1 MLKFDC
7 NLIREARE
15 KTGMYQKDVAV
26 RAGVKRKTLC
36 EWENGKIVP
45 NAKHLAALATVL
57 NVPVESF
64 FRHTL

>member
-7 NLIREARE
+7 NKIRNARE
-15 KTGMYQKDVAV
+15 KAGMYQKDVAV
-26 RAGVKRKTLC
+26 RVGVKRDALC
-36 EWENGKIVP
+36 DWENGKRVP
-45 NAKHLAALATVL
+45 NANHLAALSTVL

>member
-7 NLIREARE
+7 NLIRKARE
-15 KTGMYQKDVAV
+15 KTGMYQKEVAV
-26 RAGVKRKTLC
+26 RAGVQRKTLC
-36 EWENGKIVP
+36 DWENGKRIP
-45 NAKHLAALATVL
+45 NANHLAALSTVL